1 MCIHHISTWLEICFM
16 HVRQNIKNY
25 VTCDK
30 SDRGILYGDNYDIKT
45 SVALEQYAPVFFIAN
60 NPSMQFKGIFFEN
73 MKLKKNKTQLTY
85 VLVSYKI

>member
-1 MCIHHISTWLEICFM
+1 M
-16 HVRQNIKNY
+16 HVRLNIKNY

-45 SVALEQYAPVFFIAN
+45 SVALEQSN

-73 MKLKKNKTQLTY
+73 MKLKKKNPQLTY
-85 VLVSYKI
+85 VLVS